1 MPDKKSSLK
10 QSELERSHLFEG
22 VEFGS
27 IIGLLEDC
35 PIRKLK
41 QEDVLLN
48 RGEGNHFLYLILS
61 GRLRVHLE
69 LSVDPVTVLGPGEVV
84 GELSLIDG
92 QPTSAYV
99 VADDGCRVLA
109 LNEKT
114 LWSLVEAS
122 HIVARN
128 LLFVLSRRLRH
139 GDSIILT
146 SQQLQREYA
155 HYAVIDALTGLYN
168 RRWLDT
174 MMGRQMERSKKGGL
188 LLCLLLMDVDY
199 FRQYNRTHGNLTGD
213 RALHTLASTL
223 RESMRPGE
231 MLARYGEDEFIALL
245 PELDAATAQN
255 LGERVRQAVARMK
268 IYSLDRHPLPSVTI
282 TIGVAQMGQEDQ
294 EDTPETLIDAV
305 YVALSE
311 ARDSSRES
319 S

>member
-10 QSELERSHLFEG
+10 KSELERSHLFEG
-22 VEFGS
+22 VQFGS
-27 IIGLLEDC
+27 VIGLLEDC
-35 PIRKLK
+35 PIRELK

-48 RGEGNHFLYLILS
+48 RGEGNHLLYLILS

-69 LSVDPVTVLGPGEVV
+69 LSVDPLTVLGPGEVV

-99 VADDGCRVLA
+99 VADDDCRVLA

-174 MMGRQMERSKKGGL
+174 MLGRQMERSKKGPL
-188 LLCLLLMDVDY
+188 PLCLLLMDVDH
-199 FRQYNRTHGNLTGD
+199 FKQYNRTHGDQAGD
-213 RALHTLASTL
+213 RVLHTLASTL

-231 MLARYGEDEFIALL
+231 MLARYGEGEFIALL
-245 PELDAATAQN
+245 PELEIATAHN
-255 LGERVRQAVARMK
+255 LGERVRQAVAHMG
-268 IYSLDRHPLPSVTI
+268 IFSLDQHALPAVTI
-282 TIGVAQMGQEDQ
+282 SIGVAQMAE
-294 EDTPETLIDAV
+294 EDTPQTLIDAV
-305 YVALSE
+305 YLALSE
-311 ARDSSRES
+311 GRAAQGR
-319 S
+319 

>member
-10 QSELERSHLFEG
+10 ESDLERSHLFEG

-35 PIRKLK
+35 PIQKLK
-41 QEDVLLN
+41 QDDVLLN
-48 RGEGNHFLYLILS
+48 RGEANHFLFLILS

-92 QPTSAYV
+92 KPTSAYV
-99 VADDGCRVLA
+99 VADDDCRVLA

-174 MMGRQMERSKKGGL
+174 MLGRQMERSKKGAL
-188 LLCLLLMDVDY
+188 PLSLLLMDVDH
-199 FRQYNRTHGNLTGD
+199 FKQYNRTHGNLAGH
-213 RALHTLASTL
+213 RALHTLSSTL

-245 PELDAATAQN
+245 PELEIATAQN
-255 LGERVRQAVARMK
+255 LGKRVRQAVAGMK
-268 IYSLDRHPLPSVTI
+268 IYSLDQHPLPSVAI
-282 TIGVAQMGQEDQ
+282 SIGVAQMAE
-294 EDTPETLIDAV
+294 EDTPGTLIDAA
-305 YVALSE
+305 YLALAE
-311 ARDSSRES
+311 ARENQER
-319 S
+319 

>member
-10 QSELERSHLFEG
+10 KSELERSHLFEG
-22 VEFGS
+22 VQFGS

-35 PIRKLK
+35 PIKELK
-41 QEDVLLN
+41 QDDVLLN
-48 RGEGNHFLYLILS
+48 RGEGNHLLYLNLS

-69 LSVDPVTVLGPGEVV
+69 LSVDPLTILGPGEVV

-99 VADDGCRVLA
+99 VADDECRVLA

-174 MMGRQMERSKKGGL
+174 MLGRQMERSKKGPL
-188 LLCLLLMDVDY
+188 PLSILLMDVDY
-199 FRQYNRTHGNLTGD
+199 FKQYNRTHGDQAGD
-213 RALHTLASTL
+213 RVLHTLASTL

-231 MLARYGEDEFIALL
+231 MLARYGEAEFIALL
-245 PELDAATAQN
+245 PELEIATARN
-255 LGERVRQAVARMK
+255 LGERVRQAVAHMG
-268 IYSLDRHPLPSVTI
+268 IFSLDQHSLPAVTLS
-282 TIGVAQMGQEDQ
+282 IGVAQIAE

-311 ARDSSRES
+311 GRAGHGP
-319 S
+319 

>member
-1 MPDKKSSLK
+1 MPDKESSLK
-10 QSELERSHLFEG
+10 RSELERSHLFEG

-27 IIGLLEDC
+27 IIGLLQDC
-35 PIRKLK
+35 PI
-41 QEDVLLN
+41 QELQEGDVLLN
-48 RGEGNHFLYLILS
+48 RGESNHLLYLILS

-99 VADDGCRVLA
+99 VADDECRVLA

-122 HIVARN
+122 HILARN
-128 LLFVLSRRLRH
+128 LLFVLSSRLRH

-146 SQQLQREYA
+146 SQQLQREYS

-174 MMGRQMERSKKGGL
+174 MLVRQMERSKKGAVPL
-188 LLCLLLMDVDY
+188 AMLLMDID
-199 FRQYNRTHGNLTGD
+199 FFKQYNLTHGNLAGD
-213 RALHTLASTL
+213 RALHTLATTL

-245 PELDAATAQN
+245 PELDVATAQN
-255 LGERVRQAVARMK
+255 LGERVRRAVAEMK
-268 IYSLDRHPLPSVTI
+268 VYSLDQHPLPSVTI
-282 TIGVAQMGQEDQ
+282 SIGVAQMAE
-294 EDTPETLIDAV
+294 EDTPESLIDAV
-305 YVALSE
+305 YVALTE
-311 ARDSSRES
+311 TRERQD
-319 S
+319 

>member
-1 MPDKKSSLK
+1 MGAG
-10 QSELERSHLFEG
+10 H
-22 VEFGS
+22 
-27 IIGLLEDC
+27 
-35 PIRKLK
+35 
-41 QEDVLLN
+41 
-48 RGEGNHFLYLILS
+48 
-61 GRLRVHLE
+61 RLGVHLE
-69 LSVDPVTVLGPGEVV
+69 LSVDPVTVLGPGEVI

-99 VADDGCRVLA
+99 VADDECRVLA

-128 LLFVLSRRLRH
+128 MLFVLSRRLRH

-174 MMGRQMERSKKGGL
+174 MLVRQMERSKKGAL
-188 LLCLLLMDVDY
+188 PLSMLLMDVDY
-199 FRQYNRTHGNLTGD
+199 FRQYNRAHGDLTGD

-255 LGERVRQAVARMK
+255 LGERVRQAVAHMT
-268 IYSLDRHPLPSVTI
+268 IYSLDQHPLPSVTLS
-282 TIGVAQMGQEDQ
+282 IGVAQMGE

-311 ARDSSRES
+311 ARERQDL
-319 S
+319 

>member
-1 MPDKKSSLK
+1 MPDQKGPLKKS
-10 QSELERSHLFEG
+10 QLEQAHLFKG
-22 VEFGS
+22 VEYES

-35 PIRKLK
+35 PVHELQ
-41 QEDVLLN
+41 QEDLLLN
-48 RGEGNHFLYLILS
+48 RGESNHFLFVILS
-61 GRLRVHLE
+61 GHLRVHLE

-99 VADDGCRVLA
+99 VADDLCHVLA

-128 LLFVLSRRLRH
+128 MLFVLSRRLRH

-174 MMGRQMERSKKGGL
+174 MLARQMGRSKKGQL
-188 LLCLLLMDVDY
+188 SLCLLLMDVDRFKEY
-199 FRQYNRTHGNLTGD
+199 NETNGRQAGD
-213 RALHTLASTL
+213 RALHTLALTL

-231 MLARYGEDEFIALL
+231 MIARYGEDQFMALL
-245 PELDAATAQN
+245 PELDVATAQN
-255 LGERVRQAVARMK
+255 LGERVRRTIAEMK
-268 IYSLDRHPLPSVTI
+268 IFSLDQHPFPSVTVSL
-282 TIGVAQMGQEDQ
+282 GVAQMAD
-294 EDTPETLIDAV
+294 EDTAETMIAAAHT
-305 YVALSE
+305 ALAK
-311 ARDSSRES
+311 AREGEPR
-319 S
+319 

>member
-10 QSELERSHLFEG
+10 RSDVECSHIFEG

-35 PIRKLK
+35 PIQKLK
-41 QEDVLLN
+41 QDDVLLN
-48 RGEGNHFLYLILS
+48 RGEANHFLFLILS

-99 VADDGCRVLA
+99 VADDDCRVLA

-168 RRWLDT
+168 RSWLDT
-174 MMGRQMERSKKGGL
+174 MLGRQMERSKKGAL
-188 LLCLLLMDVDY
+188 PLSMLIMDVDY
-199 FRQYNRTHGNLTGD
+199 FRQYNLTHGNLAGD
-213 RALHTLASTL
+213 RALHTVASTL
-223 RESMRPGE
+223 RDSMRPGE

-245 PELDAATAQN
+245 PELDAATAHN
-255 LGERVRQAVARMK
+255 LGKRVRQAVARMK
-268 IYSLDRHPLPSVTI
+268 IYSLDQHPLPSVTLS
-282 TIGVAQMGQEDQ
+282 IGVAQMGE
-294 EDTPETLIDAV
+294 EDTPETMIAAAHT
-305 YVALSE
+305 ALSK
-311 ARDSSRES
+311 AREG
-319 S
+319 

>member
-10 QSELERSHLFEG
+10 QSDLESSHLFEG

-27 IIGLLEDC
+27 IMGLLEDC
-35 PIRKLK
+35 PIQKLK
-41 QEDVLLN
+41 QDDVLLN
-48 RGEGNHFLYLILS
+48 RGEGNHFLFLILS

-99 VADDGCRVLA
+99 VADDDCRVLA

-168 RRWLDT
+168 RSWLDT
-174 MMGRQMERSKKGGL
+174 MLGRQMERSKKGAL
-188 LLCLLLMDVDY
+188 PLSMLIMDVDY
-199 FRQYNRTHGNLTGD
+199 FRQYNLTHGNLAGD
-213 RALHTLASTL
+213 RALHTVASTL
-223 RESMRPGE
+223 RDSMRPGE

-245 PELDAATAQN
+245 PELDAATAHN
-255 LGERVRQAVARMK
+255 LGKRVRQAVARMK
-268 IYSLDRHPLPSVTI
+268 IYSLDQHPLPSVTLS
-282 TIGVAQMGQEDQ
+282 IGVAQMGEK
-294 EDTPETLIDAV
+294 DTPETMIAAAHT
-305 YVALSE
+305 ALSK
-311 ARDSSRES
+311 AREG
-319 S
+319 

>member
-10 QSELERSHLFEG
+10 QSDLESSHLFEG

-27 IIGLLEDC
+27 IMGLLEDC
-35 PIRKLK
+35 PIQKLK
-41 QEDVLLN
+41 QDDVLLN
-48 RGEGNHFLYLILS
+48 RGEGNHFLFLILS

-92 QPTSAYV
+92 KPTSAYV
-99 VADDGCRVLA
+99 VADDECRLLA

-122 HIVARN
+122 HTVARN

-168 RRWLDT
+168 RSWLDT
-174 MMGRQMERSKKGGL
+174 MLGRQMERSKKGAL
-188 LLCLLLMDVDY
+188 PLSMLIMDVDY
-199 FRQYNRTHGNLTGD
+199 FRQYNLTHGNLAGD
-213 RALHTLASTL
+213 RALHTVASTL
-223 RESMRPGE
+223 RDSMRPGE

-245 PELDAATAQN
+245 PELDAATAHN
-255 LGERVRQAVARMK
+255 LGKRVRQAVARMK
-268 IYSLDRHPLPSVTI
+268 IYSLDQHPLPSVTLS
-282 TIGVAQMGQEDQ
+282 IGVAQMGE
-294 EDTPETLIDAV
+294 EDTPETMIAAAHT
-305 YVALSE
+305 ALSK
-311 ARDSSRES
+311 AREG
-319 S
+319 

>member
-10 QSELERSHLFEG
+10 KGELERSHLFEG
-22 VEFGS
+22 VQFGS
-27 IIGLLEDC
+27 VIGLLEDC
-35 PIRKLK
+35 PIRELK
-41 QEDVLLN
+41 QDDVLLN
-48 RGEGNHFLYLILS
+48 RGEGNHLLYLILS

-69 LSVDPVTVLGPGEVV
+69 LSVDPLTVLGPGEVV

-99 VADDGCRVLA
+99 VADDDCRVLA

-174 MMGRQMERSKKGGL
+174 MLGRQMERSKKGPL
-188 LLCLLLMDVDY
+188 PLCLLLMDVDH
-199 FRQYNRTHGNLTGD
+199 FKQYNRTHGDQAGD
-213 RALHTLASTL
+213 RVLHTLASTL

-231 MLARYGEDEFIALL
+231 MLARYGEGEFIALL
-245 PELDAATAQN
+245 PELEIATAHN
-255 LGERVRQAVARMK
+255 LGERVRQAVAHMG
-268 IYSLDRHPLPSVTI
+268 IFSLDQHALPAVTI
-282 TIGVAQMGQEDQ
+282 SIGVAQMAE
-294 EDTPETLIDAV
+294 EDTPQILIDAV
-305 YVALSE
+305 YLALSE
-311 ARDSSRES
+311 GRSAQGR
-319 S
+319 

>member
-10 QSELERSHLFEG
+10 KSELERSHLFEG

-35 PIRKLK
+35 PVHELK
-41 QEDVLLN
+41 QDDVLLN
-48 RGEGNHFLYLILS
+48 RGEGNHLLYLILS

-69 LSVDPVTVLGPGEVV
+69 LSVDPITVLGPGEVA

-99 VADDGCRVLA
+99 VADDQCRVLA
-109 LNEKT
+109 VNEKT

-174 MMGRQMERSKKGGL
+174 MLGRQMERSKKGVL
-188 LLCLLLMDVDY
+188 PLCLLLMDVDY
-199 FRQYNRTHGNLTGD
+199 FRQYNRTHGNLAGD

-231 MLARYGEDEFIALL
+231 MLARYGEAEFIALL
-245 PELDAATAQN
+245 PELEIATARN
-255 LGERVRQAVARMK
+255 LGERVRQAVAGMK
-268 IYSLDRHPLPSVTI
+268 IYSLAQHPLPDVTLS
-282 TIGVAQMGQEDQ
+282 IGVAQMAEQ
-294 EDTPETLIDAV
+294 DTPETLIDAV

-311 ARDSSRES
+311 ARESRNL
-319 S
+319 

>member
-1 MPDKKSSLK
+1 MGAG
-10 QSELERSHLFEG
+10 H
-22 VEFGS
+22 
-27 IIGLLEDC
+27 
-35 PIRKLK
+35 
-41 QEDVLLN
+41 
-48 RGEGNHFLYLILS
+48 
-61 GRLRVHLE
+61 RLGVHLE
-69 LSVDPVTVLGPGEVV
+69 LSVDPVTVLGPGEVI

-99 VADDGCRVLA
+99 VADDECRVLA

-128 LLFVLSRRLRH
+128 MLFVLSRRLRH

-174 MMGRQMERSKKGGL
+174 MLVRQMERSKKGAL
-188 LLCLLLMDVDY
+188 PLSMLLMDVDY
-199 FRQYNRTHGNLTGD
+199 FRQYNRAHGDLTGD

-255 LGERVRQAVARMK
+255 LGEARPSGRSSHDN
-268 IYSLDRHPLPSVTI
+268 IELGSTPSSLCDPLHWS
-282 TIGVAQMGQEDQ
+282 GSNG
-294 EDTPETLIDAV
+294 
-305 YVALSE
+305 
-311 ARDSSRES
+311 
-319 S
+319 

>member
-1 MPDKKSSLK
+1 M
-10 QSELERSHLFEG
+10 
-22 VEFGS
+22 
-27 IIGLLEDC
+27 
-35 PIRKLK
+35 
-41 QEDVLLN
+41 
-48 RGEGNHFLYLILS
+48 
-61 GRLRVHLE
+61 
-69 LSVDPVTVLGPGEVV
+69 V

-99 VADDGCRVLA
+99 VADDHCHVLA

-128 LLFVLSRRLRH
+128 MLFVLSRRLRH

-174 MMGRQMERSKKGGL
+174 MLARQMGRSKKGQLSLSVL
-188 LLCLLLMDVDY
+188 LIDVDR
-199 FRQYNRTHGNLTGD
+199 FKEYNETNGQQAGD
-213 RALHTLASTL
+213 RALHTLALTL

-231 MLARYGEDEFIALL
+231 MLARYGEDKFMALL

-255 LGERVRQAVARMK
+255 LGERVRRAIAEMK
-268 IYSLDRHPLPSVTI
+268 IFSLEQHPLPSVTVSL
-282 TIGVAQMGQEDQ
+282 GVAQMAD
-294 EDTPETLIDAV
+294 EDTAETMIAAAHT
-305 YVALSE
+305 ALSK
-311 ARDSSRES
+311 AREG
-319 S
+319 

>member
-1 MPDKKSSLK
+1 M
-10 QSELERSHLFEG
+10 
-22 VEFGS
+22 
-27 IIGLLEDC
+27 
-35 PIRKLK
+35 
-41 QEDVLLN
+41 N
-48 RGEGNHFLYLILS
+48 RGEGNHLLYLILS

-69 LSVDPVTVLGPGEVV
+69 LSVDPLTILGPGEVV

-99 VADDGCRVLA
+99 VADDECRVLA

-174 MMGRQMERSKKGGL
+174 MLSRQMERSKKGPL
-188 LLCLLLMDVDY
+188 PLCLLLMDIDH
-199 FRQYNRTHGNLTGD
+199 FNQYNRTHGNQAGD
-213 RALHTLASTL
+213 RVLHTLATTL

-231 MLARYGEDEFIALL
+231 MLARYGEAEFIALL
-245 PELDAATAQN
+245 PELDIATARN
-255 LGERVRQAVARMK
+255 LGERVRQAVAHMG
-268 IYSLDRHPLPSVTI
+268 IFSLDQHALPAVTI
-282 TIGVAQMGQEDQ
+282 SIGAAQMTA
-294 EDTPETLIDAV
+294 EDTPQTLIDSV

-311 ARDSSRES
+311 VRSGQGR
-319 S
+319 

>member
-35 PIRKLK
+35 PVHALK
-41 QEDVLLN
+41 QDDVLLN
-48 RGEGNHFLYLILS
+48 RGEGNYLLYIILS

-99 VADDGCRVLA
+99 VADDECRVLA

-122 HIVARN
+122 HIAARN

-174 MMGRQMERSKKGGL
+174 MLGRQMERSKKGVVPL
-188 LLCLLLMDVDY
+188 SLLLMDVDY
-199 FRQYNRTHGNLTGD
+199 FRQYNKTHGNLAGD
-213 RALHTLASTL
+213 RALHTLAATL

-245 PELDAATAQN
+245 PELEIATAQN
-255 LGERVRQAVARMK
+255 LGERVRRAVAGMK
-268 IYSLDRHPLPSVTI
+268 IYSLDRHALPSVTI
-282 TIGVAQMGQEDQ
+282 SIGVTQMAE
-294 EDTPETLIDAV
+294 EDTPETLIDGV
-305 YVALSE
+305 YLALSE
-311 ARDSSRES
+311 ARENQER
-319 S
+319 

>member
-10 QSELERSHLFEG
+10 QSDLERSHLFEG

-35 PIRKLK
+35 PIQELK
-41 QEDVLLN
+41 QNDVLLN
-48 RGEGNHFLYLILS
+48 RGEGNHFLFLILS

-69 LSVDPVTVLGPGEVV
+69 LSVDPVTVLGPGEVA

-99 VADDGCRVLA
+99 VADDECRILA

-174 MMGRQMERSKKGGL
+174 MLGRQMERSKKGAMPLSML
-188 LLCLLLMDVDY
+188 LLDVDY
-199 FRQYNRTHGNLTGD
+199 FSQYNRTHGNLTGD

-231 MLARYGEDEFIALL
+231 MLARYGDDEFIALL

-255 LGERVRQAVARMK
+255 LGERVRQAVADMK
-268 IYSLDRHPLPSVTI
+268 VYSLDRHPLPSVTLS
-282 TIGVAQMGQEDQ
+282 IGVAQMGE

-311 ARDSSRES
+311 ARERQD
-319 S
+319 